1 MKIAQDVI
9 IKPIVTERSMAATA
23 DKKYTF
29 VVAKDATKIDIKHA
43 IEELF
48 RVQVSTVR
56 TMNYDGKLKRQGAT
70 SGYRSSWKKAVVTLT
85 PGSKTIEVFDSLS

>member
-9 IKPIVTERSMAATA
+9 LKPIVTERSMSATA

-29 VVAKDATKIDIKHA
+29 AVAKDATKIDIRHA
-43 IEELF
+43 VEELF
-48 RVQVSTVR
+48 KVKVSNVR
-56 TMNYDGKLKRQGAT
+56 TMNYDGKVKRQGAT
-70 SGYRSSWKKAVVTLT
+70 SGRRSSWKKAVVTLT